1 MQDQVRRLGVDHF
14 FAKPKG
20 HLKVMAKRTA
30 AVKKRSAIVANLRKL
45 GSMPKIDVAGIQPA
59 ALFGYEVV
67 QADPRTIS

>member
-1 MQDQVRRLGVDHF
+1 
-14 FAKPKG
+14 
-20 HLKVMAKRTA
+20 MAKRTA

-59 ALFGYEVV
+59 ALFGSEVV